1 MQPAQP
7 TAAPGSAQ
15 SGTPGAEPLPLESE
29 DGEGEEDGP
38 PIKRQ
43 RMESEDD
50 LGHTQSLD
58 EDPVLALANA
68 NNGSGGPE
76 PYHDDNE

>member
-7 TAAPGSAQ
+7 TPASEPAQ
-15 SGTPGAEPLPLESE
+15 TSTPGAEPLPLESE

-50 LGHTQSLD
+50 LAHNQSLD

-68 NNGSGGPE
+68 NNGNGGPE
-76 PYHDDNE
+76 PYQDDNE